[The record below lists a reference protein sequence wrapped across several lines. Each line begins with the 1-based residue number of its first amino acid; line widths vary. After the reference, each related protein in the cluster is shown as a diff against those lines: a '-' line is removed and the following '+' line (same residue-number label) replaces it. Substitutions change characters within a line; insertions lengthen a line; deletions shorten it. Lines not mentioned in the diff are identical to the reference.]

1 MADNLGITVGTDA
14 NVATDDCGASGHF
27 QRIKLDKGGDGV
39 SSPVVAGSG
48 LPVGVESLPGTVAT
62 DITAIKTAVEVLDN
76 AISGSEMQ
84 VDVVAAL
91 PAGANNIGSVN
102 VADVVPG
109 TGATNLGKAED
120 AAHTTGDVGVM
131 ALSVRTNTATARGG
145 TDGDY
150 QPLIT
155 DTNGRL
161 HVITGPSTS
170 TIEVVGD
177 GAHDAAI
184 AGNPVRVAGRA
195 MSADYTAVTS
205 GDTADLLT
213 DLLGK
218 IVIMPY
224 AINQNHWQ
232 AVTAAKT
239 DTSDTA
245 IKASAGAGLRNYITS
260 LTVTNSHATVGT
272 VVEVKDGSTVIHR
285 GYAAPAGGGYTQTFP
300 TPLKG
305 TAATAINVAN
315 ITTGSNTYV
324 SMSGYTAP

>member
-1 MADNLGITVGTDA
+1 MADNVGITTGTDA
-14 NVATDDCGASGHF
+14 SIATDDCGSAGHI
-27 QRIKLDKGGDGV
+27 QRIKLDIGGDGV
-39 SSPVVAGSG
+39 SSPVVAGNG
-48 LPVGVESLPGTVAT
+48 LPVTGPLTDTQLRASAVPVSAASLPLPSGAATEATLAGT
-62 DITAIKTAVEVLDN
+62 I
-76 AISGSEMQ
+76 
-84 VDVVAAL
+84 
-91 PAGANNIGSVN
+91 
-102 VADVVPG
+102 
-109 TGATNLGKAED
+109 KAED
-120 AAHTTGDVGVM
+120 AAHVSGDNGIM
-131 ALSVRTNTATARGG
+131 ALTVRTNTAAARSG

-170 TIEVVGD
+170 TIEIVGD

-184 AGNPVRVAGRA
+184 AGNPVRIAGRG

-205 GDTADLLT
+205 GDTADILT

-218 IVIMPY
+218 IVTMPY

-285 GYAAPAGGGYTQTFP
+285 GYAAPAGGGYAVTFP

-305 TAATAINVAN
+305 TAATAVNVAN